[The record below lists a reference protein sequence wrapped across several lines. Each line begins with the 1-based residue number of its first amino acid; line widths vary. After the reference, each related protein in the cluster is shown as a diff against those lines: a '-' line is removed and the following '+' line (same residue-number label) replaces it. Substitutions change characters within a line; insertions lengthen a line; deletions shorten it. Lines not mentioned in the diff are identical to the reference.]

1 MTTNTNVCRVPEL
14 NPEYVEFGNFEMI
27 EKFIRSDAFFP
38 IWLTGPAGVGKTSII
53 EQACAKA
60 GRKFIR
66 VNFTN
71 ETSEDDL
78 IGSFRLVTAKDE
90 YGNDLPTTVTEF
102 HEGAVVTALREG
114 AVLVLD
120 EIDAGHTNK
129 VLCLQSVL
137 EGKGVFIKPTG
148 EWVNPAKGFT
158 VFATSNTQGRGNDEG
173 RYAGTNIMNT
183 AFLDRYKGMMH
194 FDYPD
199 EKTEQEILLNYFT
212 KFATESSTWGN
223 LLNSMSTD
231 ESKNF
236 SVAAVKWFE
245 TLIKWANAVR
255 ANYNDGVASET
266 ITTRTLINIVHG
278 FSILI
283 DQDVAVELACSRF
296 DSENKD
302 AMMKYYQS
310 FKKSPDA
317 EVKKEEVE
325 VDDGFAKWEPTK

>member
-1 MTTNTNVCRVPEL
+1 MSNVCKVPQL
-14 NPEYVEFGNFEMI
+14 NTEYVEYGNFETI
-27 EKFIRSDAFFP
+27 EKFVKSNAFFP

-53 EQACAKA
+53 EQICAKHN
-60 GRKFIR
+60 RKFIR

-90 YGNDLPTTVTEF
+90 FGNEIPTTVTEF
-102 HEGAVVTALREG
+102 HEGPVVSALREG

-148 EWVNPAKGFT
+148 EWVNPSKGFT
-158 VFATSNTQGRGNDEG
+158 IFATSNTQGRGNDDG
-173 RYAGTNIMNT
+173 RYAGTNIMNM

-212 KFATESSTWGN
+212 KFASDSETWTQTLES
-223 LLNSMSTD
+223 L
-231 ESKNF
+231 SKEQAENF
-236 SVAAVKWFE
+236 SRNAIQWFD
-245 TLIKWANAVR
+245 TLVKWANAVR
-255 ANYNDGVASET
+255 NNYNDMIITET
-266 ITTRTLINIVHG
+266 ITTRSLINIIHG
-278 FSILI
+278 FSILL
-283 DQDVAVELACSRF
+283 DQDAAVELACSRF

-302 AMMKYYQS
+302 AIMKYYLS
-310 FKKSPDA
+310 FKKNPDISQDVS
-317 EVKKEEVE
+317 EKED
-325 VDDGFAKWEPTK
+325 DDGFVVWTPQTP